1 MLSSKI
7 FFCAVTCLLC
17 VWSVPC
23 GFLRATPEESIHAL
37 ENAQNTTV
45 LQENVLENDDLETI
59 DVSLLESICFNDA
72 PVAPFVQDTSSALWP
87 ADECAATA
95 PPQQNVLFFDGVCF
109 DDQPLAAFALSC
121 YQQDPKVIKNLQ
133 SFIEKRV
140 QHCDFCLKL
149 LFPLW
154 MKRKADLSIENLA
167 EQCFKGFSMQT
178 LLDGFRLAHCLQ
190 DQFSLHLEQR
200 QTLTSMTSLIAQ
212 LFYEVGAAP
221 ESFHVMPCEFLGK
234 PAEDAW
240 KKGPFWCDKEAVV
253 SSACVR
259 LALFFRAEKRNKAT
273 MRFVLAPLLKGLCLL
288 QDNVSLSEQMQQSML
303 SLCHATNTSA
313 V

>member
-1 MLSSKI
+1 MLSNKN

-23 GFLRATPEESIHAL
+23 GFLRATPEEQVHVV
-37 ENAQNTTV
+37 ENDQNVAV
-45 LQENVLENDDLETI
+45 LAENIPESDDLETI
-59 DVSLLESICFNDA
+59 DVLLLESICFNDPPGA
-72 PVAPFVQDTSSALWP
+72 PLAQDISSTLWP
-87 ADECAATA
+87 ADACAATA
-95 PPQQNVLFFDGVCF
+95 LSQQNVLFFDGVCF
-109 DDQPLAAFALSC
+109 DEQPLAAFALSC
-121 YQQDPKVIKNLQ
+121 YQQDPKVIKSLK

-154 MKRKADLSIENLA
+154 VKRKADLSIENLA
-167 EQCFKGFSMQT
+167 EQCFKGVSIES

-190 DQFSLHLEQR
+190 EQFSLHLEQR
-200 QTLTSMTSLIAQ
+200 QTLISMPSLIAQ

-240 KKGPFWCDKEAVV
+240 KKGPFWCDEETVS

-259 LALFFRAEKRNKAT
+259 LARFFFVQRNAT
-273 MRFVLAPLLKGLCLL
+273 RRQCASFLLLC
-288 QDNVSLSEQMQQSML
+288 
-303 SLCHATNTSA
+303 
-313 V
+313 

>member
-1 MLSSKI
+1 M
-7 FFCAVTCLLC
+7 
-17 VWSVPC
+17 
-23 GFLRATPEESIHAL
+23 
-37 ENAQNTTV
+37 
-45 LQENVLENDDLETI
+45 
-59 DVSLLESICFNDA
+59 
-72 PVAPFVQDTSSALWP
+72 
-87 ADECAATA
+87 
-95 PPQQNVLFFDGVCF
+95 CF

-121 YQQDPKVIKNLQ
+121 YQQDPKVIKSLQ

-154 MKRKADLSIENLA
+154 MKRKADLSIANLA
-167 EQCFKGFSMQT
+167 EQCFKGVPIES
-178 LLDGFRLAHCLQ
+178 LLNSFRLVYCLQ
-190 DQFSLHLEQR
+190 EQFSLHLEQR
-200 QTLTSMTSLIAQ
+200 QTLTNLPFLIAQ

-221 ESFHVMPCEFLGK
+221 EFFHVMPRECLAK

-240 KKGPFWCDKEAVV
+240 KKGPFWCDKETVS

-259 LALFFRAEKRNKAT
+259 LARFFRAEKRNKAT